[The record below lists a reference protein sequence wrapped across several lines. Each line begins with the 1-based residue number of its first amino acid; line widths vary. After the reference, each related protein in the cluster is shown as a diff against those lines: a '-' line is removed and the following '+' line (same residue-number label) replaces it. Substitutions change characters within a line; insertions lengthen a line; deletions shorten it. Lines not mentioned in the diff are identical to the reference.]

1 MLYII
6 PTPIW
11 NKEDITLRALRLLK
25 EMSIFFCEDTRTTMK
40 LCKMYDVDIRA
51 KRFYSL
57 TSYTNEAQM
66 AWYINLLQENDC
78 GLVSEAW
85 VPWLSDPGKSLI
97 KQCREWN
104 IKMESLPWA
113 NALIPAVVA
122 AYVDTS
128 KFVYMWFP
136 PTKKWRQTFFKKV
149 LSYDIPVF
157 MYESVHRVEKT
168 LKQMKD
174 LWFVWEIF
182 LSREISKMFEQHTH
196 WSIDDILEK
205 ISTKEIPM
213 KGEFVL
219 WCMQTS

>member
-1 MLYII
+1 
-6 PTPIW
+6 
-11 NKEDITLRALRLLK
+11 
-25 EMSIFFCEDTRTTMK
+25 MK
-40 LCKMYDVDIRA
+40 LCKMYDIDIRA

-78 GLVSEAW
+78 GVVSEAW

-182 LSREISKMFEQHTH
+182 LSREISKMFEQHAR

-219 WCMQTS
+219 WCMQTR